1 MNLMSLATLSG
12 FALEVYDK
20 YSNFEK
26 QFSYIKA
33 NNINIS
39 TLTRELSKC
48 FLYSPSVSR
57 SALDVELVELEV
69 TNYFVLYTVKS
80 TLDNFTKLKYMDV
93 YTLKRTVQCV
103 DAADIKEINLLCPTD
118 NLISPMYI
126 RIHLK
131 SNRIINAIP
140 NTVEIIN

>member
-12 FALEVYDK
+12 FALEVYDR
-20 YSNFEK
+20 YDNVEK

-33 NNINIS
+33 NNLNIT
-39 TLTRELSKC
+39 TLTTELNRC
-48 FLYSPSVSR
+48 FQDTPTVSR
-57 SALDVELVELEV
+57 SAIDTELVKLDV

-80 TLDNFTKLKYMDV
+80 TINSFTKLKYMDV
-93 YTLKRTVQCV
+93 YTLKKTVQYV

-118 NLISPMYI
+118 NLISPMYV

-140 NTVEIIN
+140 STVEIID

>member
-20 YSNFEK
+20 SSNFEK

-33 NNINIS
+33 NNLNIT
-39 TLTRELSKC
+39 TLTKELSKC

-57 SALDVELVELEV
+57 SALDVELVELGI

-93 YTLKRTVQCV
+93 YTLNRT
-103 DAADIKEINLLCPTD
+103 AEYIASTYIKEINLLCPTD

-140 NTVEIIN
+140 NTVEIIS